1 MREGQ
6 LIFERRHHLTR
17 NLGIWPFVN
26 GWEANFYV
34 VCDREYAGHS
44 LRRLF
49 GFVFIYVAGHKPSQG
64 DNTIFYGDGYV
75 GRLEIGIPS
84 EFSLHVSFDFTIG
97 FHGLTPQLLAP
108 SSTFLPNQ
116 GGLAQRAGAAKRG
129 SISRACSA
137 IAISAEPPNTILMP
151 TSSPS
156 AQAAVPGRPVRM
168 IVAKIRSMMPLASI
182 QPHCPDS
189 SRLCNLFGEPVDP
202 MYLGRPI
209 QPRKPLSEFP

>member
-75 GRLEIGIPS
+75 GRLEIGIPF

-108 SSTFLPNQ
+108 RVAGSKLYIQWIRGQ
-116 GGLAQRAGAAKRG
+116 GRSLWSDGDRLTRQVLGFH
-129 SISRACSA
+129 SA
-137 IAISAEPPNTILMP
+137 DVI
-151 TSSPS
+151 
-156 AQAAVPGRPVRM
+156 
-168 IVAKIRSMMPLASI
+168 
-182 QPHCPDS
+182 
-189 SRLCNLFGEPVDP
+189 
-202 MYLGRPI
+202 
-209 QPRKPLSEFP
+209 EFR